1 VSHSEPFPN
10 RLPISSSLS
19 RYNRDTF
26 SKREFETRESR
37 LRKAL
42 AMFEREAGRGRVL
55 DVAAGSGIAAGAL
68 AEQGWQVSALDI
80 SAELVE
86 QIESRGEIEAA
97 VHDLSEGPLPF
108 GDGTFEAIFAGEIIE
123 HLVDTASFVAE
134 LRRVLKPGGIAVITT
149 PNLASFE
156 NRLRLLLGRY
166 PIWVEYELSDQG
178 HVRSYTVPTLRHQLR
193 SNAFEVEQVTGNW
206 VPLVPQR
213 FVHDVRVPALA
224 RTGDWFPSL
233 AQGIVVRGRAVG

>member
-1 VSHSEPFPN
+1 MASP
-10 RLPISSSLS
+10 LS
-19 RYNRDTF
+19 NYNRDTF

-42 AMFEREAGRGRVL
+42 AMFERETARGRVL

-68 AEQGWQVSALDI
+68 AEQGWRVSALDI

-86 QIESRGEIEAA
+86 QIERRGAIDAA
-97 VHDLSEGPLPF
+97 VHDLSDGPLPF
-108 GDGTFEAIFAGEIIE
+108 EDDSFEAVFAGEIIE

-134 LRRVLKPGGIAVITT
+134 LRRILKPGGIVVITT

-178 HVRSYTVPTLRHQLR
+178 HVRSYTVPTLRAQLR
-193 SNAFEVEQVTGNW
+193 RNGFAVEQVVGNW
-206 VPLVPQR
+206 VPVVPQR
-213 FVHDVRVPALA
+213 FVHDVRIPALA

>member
-1 VSHSEPFPN
+1 MASP
-10 RLPISSSLS
+10 LS
-19 RYNRDTF
+19 DYNRDTF

-37 LRKAL
+37 LRKAM
-42 AMFEREAGRGRVL
+42 AMFERESGRGRVL

-68 AEQGWQVSALDI
+68 AERGWRVSALDI
-80 SAELVE
+80 SEELVA
-86 QIESRGEIEAA
+86 QIQERGQIDAA

-108 GDGTFEAIFAGEIIE
+108 QDGTFEAVFAGEIIE

-193 SNAFEVEQVTGNW
+193 SNGFEVEQVVGNW
-206 VPLVPQR
+206 VPLIPQR
-213 FVHDVRVPALA
+213 FVHDVRIPALA